1 MKAKE
6 RAGINQSGG
15 AIKYL
20 GREPFVILASPLVMR
35 VRTFLFITALMLCHL
50 KLWPQTLT
58 RQFPASESGDTVTG
72 VAEPDLAKERAAAQ
86 DRQDASGSSSFPD

>member
-35 VRTFLFITALMLCHL
+35 VRTFLFITALMLCHPQ
-50 KLWPQTLT
+50 LWTQTLT
-58 RQFPASESGDTVTG
+58 KQFPS
-72 VAEPDLAKERAAAQ
+72 AAPGSA
-86 DRQDASGSSSFPD
+86 ASGRAEQSLAANQQTAPSDAPLPDESLPNA